1 MYLWW
6 RTWHDNDRR
15 LWAERFTAGDPA
27 EAKQRHRDDLTF
39 TWAGSVNAPGVTD
52 LEFTDENGLNKT
64 VTGGTQRLSEDDRT
78 WYAALA
84 SPSAD
89 ADAEQPDHDL
99 PF

>member
-39 TWAGSVNAPGVTD
+39 TWAGRHRRERHHQNRHRRYPTP
-52 LEFTDENGLNKT
+52 
-64 VTGGTQRLSEDDRT
+64 QRR
-78 WYAALA
+78 
-84 SPSAD
+84 
-89 ADAEQPDHDL
+89 
-99 PF
+99 